1 MKSSC
6 WDVPTN
12 AQRISSQDVDLTTI
26 HTAITTYSVNSGIII
41 FYQQSILLRIA
52 LLMWIMYNIFN
63 SSYANGNI
71 CRRYLINISPQSVS
85 RTYSII
91 LMQGRQASR
100 MA

>member
-26 HTAITTYSVNSGIII
+26 HTAIMT
-41 FYQQSILLRIA
+41 
-52 LLMWIMYNIFN
+52 YNIFN